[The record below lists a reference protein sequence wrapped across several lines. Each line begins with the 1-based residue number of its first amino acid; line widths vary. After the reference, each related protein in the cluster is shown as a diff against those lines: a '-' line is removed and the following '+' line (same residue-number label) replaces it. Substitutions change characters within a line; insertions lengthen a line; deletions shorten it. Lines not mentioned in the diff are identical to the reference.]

1 VVKEAIMET
10 LEDLRERRLVKEYE
24 LELLDALIQ
33 IIEAKEQAK

>member
-1 VVKEAIMET
+1 MET